1 MDKKGKVLITGAAGF
16 IGSHLVDKYLA
27 ENFEVVG
34 IDNFL
39 TGSAN
44 NISHL
49 ESNPYFQFIEADVS
63 SRHEMEKTGFFNS
76 SSTEKFDIVLHFA
89 CPASPVDYFKFPL
102 ETMKVDSYGTFNTLE
117 IANNMDATYVIA
129 STSEIYGDPEVHPQV
144 ESYWG
149 NVNPNG
155 PRSVYDEAKRFSEA
169 AVMSYHRE
177 FGLDSRIVRIFNTY
191 GPRMKINDGRAVPN
205 FIYQVL
211 KGEDITVYGDG
222 SQSRS
227 FCYVD
232 DLVEGIFRF
241 STYSG
246 LNGEVMNL
254 GNPDEYKI
262 IDFAKIILQKMDG
275 SSKISFKELPVD
287 DPRQRKPDVS
297 KANKLINW
305 EAKTSLDQGLEKTID
320 FFKNIIVDNPKNND

>member
-1 MDKKGKVLITGAAGF
+1 MDKKGRVLITGVAGF
-16 IGSHLVDKYLA
+16 IGSHLADKYLG
-27 ENFEVVG
+27 EDYEVVG

-39 TGSAN
+39 TGSPK
-44 NISHL
+44 NITHL
-49 ESNPYFQFIEADVS
+49 DSNSDFNFIEADIS
-63 SRHEMEKTGFFNS
+63 SKQEMEKLELLDIS
-76 SSTEKFDIVLHFA
+76 RAEKFDIILHFA

-117 IANNMDATYVIA
+117 LAQKMNATYILA
-129 STSEIYGDPEVHPQV
+129 STSEVYGDPEVHPQV

-191 GPRMKINDGRAVPN
+191 GPRMKINDGRVVPN

-227 FCYVD
+227 FCFVE

-241 STYSG
+241 STYNG

-262 IDFAKIILQKMDG
+262 IDFAKIILQKMNG
-275 SSKISFKELPVD
+275 SSKISFKDLPVD

-297 KANKLINW
+297 KAQKLIKW
-305 EAKTSLDQGLEKTID
+305 EAKTSLDNGLGKTID
-320 FFKNIIVDNPKNND
+320 FFKNIIENP

>member
-16 IGSHLVDKYLA
+16 IGSHLVDKYLS
-27 ENFEVVG
+27 EGFEVVG

-39 TGSAN
+39 TGSAHN
-44 NISHL
+44 LSHL
-49 ESNPYFQFIEADVS
+49 DSNPYFQFIEADVS
-63 SRHEMEKTGFFNS
+63 SRPEMEKKGLFDIPS
-76 SSTEKFDIVLHFA
+76 MEKFDIVLHFA

-102 ETMKVDSYGTFNTLE
+102 ETMKVDSYGTFNTLDL
-117 IANNMDATYVIA
+117 AHKMNATYIIA
-129 STSEIYGDPEVHPQV
+129 STSEIYGDPKVHPQT

-191 GPRMKINDGRAVPN
+191 GPRMKINDGRVVPN

-241 STYSG
+241 STYMG
-246 LNGEVMNL
+246 LDGEVMNL
-254 GNPDEYKI
+254 GNPEEYKI
-262 IDFAKIILQKMDG
+262 IDFAKIILQKMNG
-275 SSKISFKELPVD
+275 SSKISFKPLPVD

-297 KANKLINW
+297 KANKIIKW
-305 EAKTSLDQGLEKTID
+305 EAKTSLDQGLGKTID
-320 FFKNIIVDNPKNND
+320 FFKNVIMESPEK

>member
-1 MDKKGKVLITGAAGF
+1 MDKKGRILITGVAGF
-16 IGSHLVDKYLA
+16 IGSHLADKYLE

-39 TGSAN
+39 TGSPN
-44 NISHL
+44 NLSHL
-49 ESNPYFQFIEADVS
+49 DSNNSFHFIEADVS
-63 SRHEMEKTGFFNS
+63 SKHEMEKLGLLNIP
-76 SSTEKFDIVLHFA
+76 STEKFDIILHFA

-117 IANNMDATYVIA
+117 MAQKMNSTYILA

-169 AVMSYHRE
+169 AVMSYNRE

-191 GPRMKINDGRAVPN
+191 GPRMKINDGRVVPN

-227 FCYVD
+227 FCFVE

-241 STYSG
+241 STYNG

-262 IDFAKIILQKMDG
+262 IDFAKIILQKMNG
-275 SSKISFKELPVD
+275 SSKISFKDLPVD

-297 KANKLINW
+297 KAQELIKW
-305 EAKTSLDQGLEKTID
+305 EAKTSLDCGLGKTID
-320 FFKNIIVDNPKNND
+320 FFKSIIENH

>member
-27 ENFEVVG
+27 EGFEVVG

-44 NISHL
+44 NLSHL
-49 ESNPYFQFIEADVS
+49 ESNPYFHFIESDVS
-63 SRHEMEKTGFFNS
+63 SRYEMEKTGFLNT

-117 IANNMDATYVIA
+117 IAHNMDATYMIA
-129 STSEIYGDPEVHPQV
+129 STSEIYGDPEVHPQT

-191 GPRMKINDGRAVPN
+191 GPRMKINDGRVVPN

-232 DLVEGIFRF
+232 DLVDGIFRF

-262 IDFAKIILQKMDG
+262 IDFAKIILQKMNG
-275 SSKISFKELPVD
+275 SSKISFNDLPVD
-287 DPRQRKPDVS
+287 DPRQRRPDVS
-297 KANKLINW
+297 KANKLIKW

-320 FFKNIIVDNPKNND
+320 FFKNVI

>member
-1 MDKKGKVLITGAAGF
+1 MDKKGKVLITGVAGF
-16 IGSHLVDKYLA
+16 IGSHLADKYLE

-39 TGSAN
+39 TGSPK
-44 NISHL
+44 NITHL
-49 ESNPYFQFIEADVS
+49 DSNSDFNFIEADIS
-63 SRHEMEKTGFFNS
+63 SRHEIEKAGLINNS
-76 SSTEKFDIVLHFA
+76 NEKFDIILHFA

-117 IANNMDATYVIA
+117 LAQNMNATYILA

-169 AVMSYHRE
+169 AVMAYHRE

-191 GPRMKINDGRAVPN
+191 GPRMKINDGRVVPN

-227 FCYVD
+227 FCFVE

-241 STYSG
+241 STYNG

-254 GNPDEYKI
+254 GNLDEYKI
-262 IDFAKIILQKMDG
+262 IDFAKIILQKMNG
-275 SSKISFKELPVD
+275 SSKISFKDLPVD

-297 KANKLINW
+297 KAQELIKW
-305 EAKTSLDQGLEKTID
+305 EAKTSLDQGLEKTIN
-320 FFKNIIVDNPKNND
+320 FFKNIIENP